1 VRFRDEN
8 VPRVQ
13 SPGFH
18 RQHCKK
24 KKKIPRKT
32 TNKETTRKLRKKYIK
47 KEIKL

>member
-1 VRFRDEN
+1 MRTCL
-8 VPRVQ
+8 
-13 SPGFH
+13 GF
-18 RQHCKK
+18 KALGSIASIAK